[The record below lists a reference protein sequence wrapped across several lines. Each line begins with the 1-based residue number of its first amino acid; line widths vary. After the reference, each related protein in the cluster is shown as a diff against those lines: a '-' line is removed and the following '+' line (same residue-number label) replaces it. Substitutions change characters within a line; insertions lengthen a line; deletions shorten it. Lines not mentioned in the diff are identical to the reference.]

1 MSRERP
7 PAQASARSFGAR
19 SLRTQSALRG
29 QGETGP
35 AQTAPRPPQPTL
47 QSPRKARGYL
57 GPSRDPGAG
66 PAGGGL
72 SRHDLCPKLKPMPRY
87 ADAKGRSA
95 CSRCPQRSVVTA
107 AERRCGRAL
116 HGHAGSRLL
125 LASLAG
131 AGTVAS
137 CCGGRR
143 GACDGLG
150 GPAAPR
156 RRMPPARSTPSPPP
170 SRRLQ
175 SPPSCAAAAAAA
187 AEPGVPVRVRVH
199 GHLRLGR
206 AVRAASR
213 PPVQCCGACP
223 PAVRRALLFRA
234 PLGLH
239 GRMPARAATGC
250 QGARGSAEGANDSEE
265 AWHARAQP
273 PVASAHPVT
282 VDWA

>member
-95 CSRCPQRSVVTA
+95 CSRCPQRSVRGDGCGEALRARSEVARLPPRPSLLGTHFPVVA
-107 AERRCGRAL
+107 ARDAIAVRDSSVPAEDSACGRQCL
-116 HGHAGSRLL
+116 RCPPRSHAR
-125 LASLAG
+125 
-131 AGTVAS
+131 
-137 CCGGRR
+137 
-143 GACDGLG
+143 
-150 GPAAPR
+150 
-156 RRMPPARSTPSPPP
+156 
-170 SRRLQ
+170 
-175 SPPSCAAAAAAA
+175 CAAC
-187 AEPGVPVRVRVH
+187 
-199 GHLRLGR
+199 LRH
-206 AVRAASR
+206 A
-213 PPVQCCGACP
+213 
-223 PAVRRALLFRA
+223 
-234 PLGLH
+234 
-239 GRMPARAATGC
+239 
-250 QGARGSAEGANDSEE
+250 
-265 AWHARAQP
+265 HARR
-273 PVASAHPVT
+273 
-282 VDWA
+282 